1 MLNEPS
7 HTISQIVLIDFPDV
21 SLLSTV
27 LVPVV
32 AKRYHLVVDVVELS
46 IEAVVPLNRI
56 VSINDLYPTA
66 VCLDYISD
74 VVE

>member
-1 MLNEPS
+1 MLDEPP

-21 SLLSTV
+21 GLLPAI

-32 AKRYHLVVDVVELS
+32 AKRYHLVVDVMELS
-46 IEAVVPLNRI
+46 VKAVVPLNRI
-56 VSINDLYPTA
+56 MSINDLYPTA